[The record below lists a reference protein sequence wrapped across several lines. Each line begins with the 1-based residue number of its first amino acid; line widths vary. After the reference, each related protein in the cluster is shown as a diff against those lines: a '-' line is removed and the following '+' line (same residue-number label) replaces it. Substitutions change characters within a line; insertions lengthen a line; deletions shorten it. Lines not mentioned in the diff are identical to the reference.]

1 MDSKDKPII
10 QLEDGWREIKQI
22 ALDPLEVS
30 EFGDMYYTLNLLI
43 ILNRRCSMKD

>member
-1 MDSKDKPII
+1 MPKVTTMDTKDKPII

-30 EFGDMYYTLNLLI
+30 ELTAISVFDFQT
-43 ILNRRCSMKD
+43 IL